1 MSRISIITPS
11 LKARAT
17 WRQLQARHYAD
28 CGIERFYA
36 IDDSRTA
43 YDAMKAILDQIVT
56 PYVVFGG
63 DDDFHVPARLHDLAA
78 FLNANPAYAGA
89 HGQGILV
96 QVENGKVGWA
106 TNYDAGLKIERAFS
120 LMRTEIFKA
129 AIRAVPT
136 PADGYWG
143 SAYSHRE
150 IMNYQNQHFVREAER
165 IGAFKRLDGLQLIHC
180 HHEGRGELDSRP
192 HLWKRLVETAGGGW
206 LASWLP
212 SRSCSRRNLERARAA
227 HHYEFMRFK
236 RMVEDFEKEQY
247 DSVPRASVPV
257 SRISDEA

>member
-11 LKARAT
+11 LKNRAT

-36 IDDSRTA
+36 IDDSHTA
-43 YDAMKAILDQIVT
+43 FDAMKAILDQIVT

-106 TNYDAGLKIERAFS
+106 TNYDAGLKIERVFS

-129 AIRAVPT
+129 AIRAVPDHNPKTSTLT
-136 PADGYWG
+136 PRD
-143 SAYSHRE
+143 
-150 IMNYQNQHFVREAER
+150 IMNAQNVHFIREAER
-165 IGAFKRLDGLQLIHC
+165 IGAFKRLDGLQMIHC
-180 HHEGRGELDSRP
+180 HHSGRGEPENTSEYSFQKLAERC
-192 HLWKRLVETAGGGW
+192 GGGW

-236 RMVEDFEKEQY
+236 RMVEDFEKEQH
-247 DSVPRASVPV
+247 DSVSRAGVPV